1 LRGPDSWVRTAK
13 VFTRVRPPLER
24 ERRSYL
30 PYADAVAVHPCGR
43 TIALSENGAAAA
55 LSGAAAV
62 EDGLASP
69 PRTLLQ
75 RCEQTR

>member
-1 LRGPDSWVRTAK
+1 VRTAK

-69 PRTLLQ
+69 HALCWNIACRRAQ
-75 RCEQTR
+75 SAG

>member
-1 LRGPDSWVRTAK
+1 M
-13 VFTRVRPPLER
+13 RPPLER

-69 PRTLLQ
+69 HALCWNIACRRAQ
-75 RCEQTR
+75 SAG